1 MAIFLLSRADGWMS
15 KESIGDVS
23 FGRTGL
29 VWLKKG
35 ATCSHPTSSVTVE
48 EAQIDAVDIE
58 ECVLV
63 KGEERR

>member
-1 MAIFLLSRADGWMS
+1 MS

-35 ATCSHPTSSVTVE
+35 ATCSHPTSSVTFE
-48 EAQIDAVDIE
+48 EAQIDAVDNE

-63 KGEERR
+63 KGEDRR